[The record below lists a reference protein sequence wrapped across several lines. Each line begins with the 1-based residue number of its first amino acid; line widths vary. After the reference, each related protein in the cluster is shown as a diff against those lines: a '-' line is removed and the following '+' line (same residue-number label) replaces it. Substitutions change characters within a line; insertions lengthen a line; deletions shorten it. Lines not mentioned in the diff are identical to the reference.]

1 MYVSLN
7 SLHETF
13 KHLVQ
18 IICAGMY
25 SAPKGKDFPLHTH
38 EFCELHYYLAG
49 HIKIHVNG
57 KPVEVHPGMAVLV
70 PPKVVH
76 GEEALTAYANYYMLI
91 RIPDDLRVPYVIY
104 DDPERSLMCVCAAC
118 SRELRLQSDLYQ
130 DTMLQALAIQ
140 LTILLRRAHL
150 NSQLDEA
157 ERLLRGVEQYFEK
170 NFAAPITVEQVASE
184 LNVSASYLRRLFKT
198 HRGETP
204 RECLQRV
211 RLRHAL
217 ARLYTSNLTLEA
229 IADACGYDSASHLSR
244 HVRQAL
250 GKSPGELRKQYRR
263 HLAESP
269 EHY

>member
-1 MYVSLN
+1 MHVSSR
-7 SLHETF
+7 SLYETF
-13 KHLVQ
+13 NHLVK
-18 IICAGMY
+18 IIRAGMY

-38 EFCELHYYLAG
+38 EFCELHYYLTG

-57 KPVEVHPGMAVLV
+57 KPIEVHPGMAVLV

-91 RIPDDLRVPYVIY
+91 GLPSDLQVPHIVY
-104 DDPERSLMCVCAAC
+104 DDSEQSLMGVCAAC
-118 SRELRLQSDLYQ
+118 SRELRLQPDPYQ
-130 DTMLQALAIQ
+130 QEMLHALATQ
-140 LTILLRRAHL
+140 LTILLRRAYL
-150 NSQLDEA
+150 NSQLDDV
-157 ERLLRGVEQYFEK
+157 ERLLRSVEQYFEK

-184 LNVSASYLRRLFKT
+184 LNVSVSHLRRLFKR
-198 HRGETP
+198 HRSETP

-211 RLRHAL
+211 RLRQAL
-217 ARLYTSNLTLEA
+217 AQLYTSNLTLEA

-263 HLAESP
+263 HSAEAL
-269 EHY
+269 EH